1 MHGTGVE
8 PVVKKLR
15 DVYGRVNKKTLKRW
29 RNLAR
34 RNDGVVPE
42 TRGKERAERF
52 EIALLS
58 ELVYVSLIRQ
68 DTAGTATMLVAANA
82 MFAYDLIAARTR
94 RLKESVA
101 WKNDEAVQK
110 IKFSNRW
117 IRDFLQGHAF
127 KKRRITTV
135 HNRMPDETDVHASM
149 EEIARV

>member
-1 MHGTGVE
+1 M
-8 PVVKKLR
+8 
-15 DVYGRVNKKTLKRW
+15 
-29 RNLAR
+29 
-34 RNDGVVPE
+34 
-42 TRGKERAERF
+42 
-52 EIALLS
+52 
-58 ELVYVSLIRQ
+58 YVSLIRQ